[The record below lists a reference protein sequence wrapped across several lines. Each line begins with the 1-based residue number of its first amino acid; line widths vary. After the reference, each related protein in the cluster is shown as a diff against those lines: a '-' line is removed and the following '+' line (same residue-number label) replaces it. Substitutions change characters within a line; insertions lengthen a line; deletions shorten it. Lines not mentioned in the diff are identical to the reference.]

1 MKKFLSL
8 LCALTLVVCSVSFV
22 GIASADDVVDITV
35 WGTNNGFL
43 PVEKGSALYN
53 TYVELTGVG
62 VIQPYVEWNGGTTYN
77 EQLNLKIAAGEM
89 PDMFN
94 PNGMETQLITSG
106 ALLDLTPY
114 LETYAPNLYNLIGEE
129 VWASV
134 RANDPTGE
142 GKIWYIPQVIYGR
155 NAPMIRKD
163 WLDKLGLEMPTTQSE
178 LVEVLKAFRD
188 QDPNG
193 NGIADEL
200 PSGGRAEARWMG
212 QFFAMYGV
220 AMWEGYPQWDLYD
233 GELTYSAVTQN
244 MKDALAFIAEL
255 YQEGLLDPETLLNN
269 KSQWDGK
276 INAGNVGIWEH
287 IPQECYNYA
296 EAIEEATG
304 VQPEVALLPL
314 IAADGYEGQAFYTG
328 RKLSG
333 IDFVVANTTDETK
346 IMAIMQLLNAYGDT
360 SKWMDFYYGAEGM
373 HYEVVDGKKV
383 KLPDD
388 KATQQN
394 LVLTPYNSISTAEFQ
409 VELLSTQL
417 GTDREWAVSQA
428 IANVQEI
435 GNYTKLPAGDG
446 IPNSIYGDYADIQNR
461 TLYVEYATKI
471 ITGEYS
477 IDKFDEFVEKWYA
490 NGGEVVTE
498 NARAWYANKQ

>member
-1 MKKFLSL
+1 MKKLLSL
-8 LCALTLVVCSVSFV
+8 VFALLMLFSLVSVS
-22 GIASADDVVDITV
+22 SAEEGVVDLTV

-43 PVEKGSALYN
+43 PVEKDSPLYQK
-53 TYVELTGVG
+53 YVEITGVG

-142 GKIWYIPQVIYGR
+142 GKIWYIPSVIYGR

-163 WLDKLGLEMPTTQSE
+163 WLDKLGLSMPKTQAE
-178 LVEVLKAFRD
+178 LVDVLKAFYEK
-188 QDPNG
+188 DPNG

-244 MKDALAFIAEL
+244 MKDALQFISQL

-296 EAIEEATG
+296 EAIYESTG
-304 VQPEVALLPL
+304 VQPDVALLPV
-314 IAADGYEGQAFYTG
+314 IDADGYEGKGFYTG

-333 IDFVVANTTDETK
+333 IEFVVANTEDEKK
-346 IMAIMQLLNAYGDT
+346 IMAVMQLLNAYGDT
-360 SKWMDFYYGAEGM
+360 SKWMDFYNGVEGM
-373 HYEVVDGKKV
+373 HSVTTDGV
-383 KLPDD
+383 TSRLPDD
-388 KATQQN
+388 KTTQQN
-394 LVLTPYNSISTAEFQ
+394 LVLTPYNTISTPEFQ
-409 VELLSTQL
+409 VELLSSQL
-417 GTDREWAVSQA
+417 GTDREWAISQA
-428 IANVQEI
+428 IRNVQELQQ
-435 GNYTKLPAGDG
+435 YTRLPAGDG
-446 IPNSIYGDYADIQNR
+446 IPNSIYGEYADIMNR

-490 NGGEVVTE
+490 NGGQAVTD
-498 NARAWYANKQ
+498 NARAWYAAKQ

>member
-1 MKKFLSL
+1 MKKVLSVLFAILML
-8 LCALTLVVCSVSFV
+8 LSMVSVS
-22 GIASADDVVDITV
+22 SAEETVVDLSV

-43 PVEKGSALYN
+43 PVEKGSPLYEK
-53 TYVELTGVG
+53 YLEITGVG
-62 VIQPYVEWNGGTTYN
+62 VTQPYVEWNGGTTYN
-77 EQLNLKIAAGEM
+77 EQLNLMIAAGEM

-94 PNGMETQLITSG
+94 PNGMETTLIKSG

-114 LETYAPNLYNLIGEE
+114 LEKYAPNLYNLIGEE
-129 VWASV
+129 VWGSV

-142 GKIWYIPQVIYGR
+142 GKIWYIPSVIYGR

-163 WLDKLGLEMPTTQSE
+163 WLDKLGLAMPKTQAE
-178 LVEVLKAFRD
+178 LVDVLKAFYEK
-188 QDPNG
+188 DPNG

-212 QFFAMYGV
+212 QFFAMFGV

-244 MKDALAFIAEL
+244 MKDALQFIAQL
-255 YQEGLLDPETLLNN
+255 YQDGLLDPETLLNN

-296 EAIEEATG
+296 EAIYESTG
-304 VQPEVALLPL
+304 VQPDIAVLPV
-314 IAADGYEGQAFYTG
+314 IDADGYEGKGFYTG

-333 IDFVVANTTDETK
+333 IEFVVAKTDDEKK
-346 IMAIMQLLNAYGDT
+346 IMAVMQLLNAYGDT
-360 SKWMDFYYGAEGM
+360 SKWMDFYNGVEGM
-373 HYEVVDGKKV
+373 HSVTKDGV
-383 KLPDD
+383 TSRLPDD
-388 KATQQN
+388 KTTQQN
-394 LVLTPYNSISTAEFQ
+394 LILTPYNTISTPEFQ
-409 VELLSTQL
+409 LELLTSQL
-417 GTDREWAVSQA
+417 GTDREWAISQA
-428 IANVQEI
+428 IRNVKELAQ
-435 GNYTKLPAGDG
+435 YTHLPAGDG
-446 IPNSIYGDYADIQNR
+446 IPNSIYGEYADIQNR

-477 IDKFDEFVEKWYA
+477 IDKFDEFVDKWYA
-490 NGGEVVTE
+490 NGGQAVTE
-498 NARAWYANKQ
+498 NARAWYAAKQ